1 MYYRIPICVINDPIK
16 YSVESTLQKLAAK
29 TAPKEQQ
36 ISVSNSK
43 SLNLRRLKS
52 ELLPTIYNL
61 KSRTMLQ
68 SLR

>member
-36 ISVSNSK
+36 ISVSNLQ
-43 SLNLRRLKS
+43 SLNLLRLKS

-61 KSRTMLQ
+61 KSQTMPQ
-68 SLR
+68 FSR